1 AGVTPAQGCAKPTVG
16 FAYDKVPP
24 FALRSACASRR
35 FSVAIFLL
43 ASFTMTAAV
52 TDSIATARR
61 RESGALP
68 HPRRGLLTGWGRYPL
83 SESDIYRPDKIAEL
97 QAVVTADESSLIAR
111 GAGRAYGDAALNDQS
126 RVVDLTRLNR
136 MLSFDPSSG
145 LLRCEAGVTIAE
157 LIDVFLPRGFFPP
170 VTPGT
175 RFVTLGGSIAADV
188 HGKNHHRD
196 SSLSSHVISFDL
208 MIASGDVIRCSREEN
223 AAFFWATI
231 GGMGLTGVILEL
243 ELRMRRVESA
253 YLEGEVIRA
262 GNIDAA
268 IEAFERIDAQYGY
281 SVAWIDCNSGKSALG
296 RSVLNVGNFATLDQL
311 PRNLAQNPLSTMPK
325 LSPLVPFDFPGFALN
340 SLSVRAFNALIY
352 AFGRDKAAHTIFDW
366 ESFFYP
372 LDSIRNWN
380 RIYGKRGFV
389 QYQCVWPPDE
399 SRAGLVE
406 VLEAISRSG
415 RGSFLAVLKKFGEQD
430 GLLSFPMPGYTLAL
444 DFPVTD
450 GLLEFLDSL
459 DAMVLKRGGRVYLA
473 KDARMSPETF
483 RAMYPNLGKWQEAK
497 ALADPDNRFSSSL

>member
-1 AGVTPAQGCAKPTVG
+1 MTTTTT
-16 FAYDKVPP
+16 
-24 FALRSACASRR
+24 SAPNPRHD
-35 FSVAIFLL
+35 VL
-43 ASFTMTAAV
+43 A
-52 TDSIATARR
+52 
-61 RESGALP
+61 
-68 HPRRGLLTGWGRYPL
+68 GWGRYPL

-97 QAVVTADESSLIAR
+97 QSVVTANATSLIPR
-111 GAGRAYGDAALNDQS
+111 GAGRAYGDAALNDQN

-136 MLSFDPSSG
+136 MLSFDATTG

-157 LIDVFLPRGFFPP
+157 LIEVFLPRGFFPP

-175 RFVTLGGSIAADV
+175 RFVTLGGSIAADI

-196 SSLSSHVISFDL
+196 SSLAAHVTSFDL
-208 MIASGDVIRCSREEN
+208 MIASGEVLRCSREEN
-223 AAFFWATI
+223 AALFWATV

-253 YLEGEVIRA
+253 YLDGEQIRV

-268 IEAFERIDAQYGY
+268 FEAFERTDAQYGY
-281 SVAWIDCNSGKSALG
+281 SVAWIDCNSGKSSLG
-296 RSVLNVGNFATLDQL
+296 RSVLDVGDFATLDLL
-311 PRNLAQNPLSTMPK
+311 PRNLAQNPLGTMPR
-325 LSPLVPFDFPGFALN
+325 LSPFVPFDLPGFTLN
-340 SLSVRAFNALIY
+340 SLTVKAFNAFIY
-352 AFGRDKAAHTIFDW
+352 AFHGDKAAHTIFDW

-389 QYQCVWPPDE
+389 QYQCVWPTDE
-399 SRAGLVE
+399 SRAGLIE
-406 VLEAISRSG
+406 VLEAISRSR
-415 RGSFLAVLKKFGEQD
+415 RGSFLAVLKKFGAQD

-450 GLLEFLDSL
+450 GLLEFLDTL

-473 KDARMSPETF
+473 KDARMAPETF
-483 RAMYPNLGKWQEAK
+483 RAMYPNLSKWQAAK
-497 ALADPDNRFSSSL
+497 AVADPDNRFSSSLSRRLGMYPD

>member
-1 AGVTPAQGCAKPTVG
+1 MTTTATP
-16 FAYDKVPP
+16 VPNP
-24 FALRSACASRR
+24 RHALLS
-35 FSVAIFLL
+35 
-43 ASFTMTAAV
+43 
-52 TDSIATARR
+52 
-61 RESGALP
+61 
-68 HPRRGLLTGWGRYPL
+68 GWGRYPL
-83 SESDIYRPDKIAEL
+83 SESDVYRPDKIAEL
-97 QAVVTADESSLIAR
+97 QAVVTANSSSVIAR
-111 GAGRAYGDAALNDQS
+111 GAGRAYGDAALNDHN

-136 MLSFDPSSG
+136 MLSFDAASG

-196 SSLSSHVISFDL
+196 SSLAAHVTSFDL
-208 MIASGDVIRCSREEN
+208 MIASGEVIRCSREEN
-223 AAFFWATI
+223 SDLFWATV

-243 ELRMRRVESA
+243 EIRMRRVESA
-253 YLEGEVIRA
+253 YLEGAVIRA
-262 GNIDAA
+262 GNVDSA
-268 IEAFERIDAQYGY
+268 IEAFERTEAQYGY
-281 SVAWIDCNSGKSALG
+281 SVAWIDCNSSRSALG
-296 RSVLNVGNFATLDQL
+296 RSVLNLGNFATLDRL
-311 PRNLAQNPLSTMPK
+311 PQNLAQDPLSTMPK

-340 SLSVRAFNALIY
+340 SLSVKAFNAAIY
-352 AFGRDKAAHTIFDW
+352 AFHRERAANTIFDW

-389 QYQCVWPPDE
+389 QYQSVWPLDE
-399 SRAGLVE
+399 SRAGLIE

-415 RGSFLAVLKKFGEQD
+415 RASFLTVLKKFGAQD

-444 DFPVTD
+444 DFPVAD
-450 GLLEFLDSL
+450 GLLEFLDTL

-473 KDARMSPETF
+473 KDARMVPETF
-483 RAMYPNLGKWQEAK
+483 RAMYPNLAQWQSAK
-497 ALADPDNRFSSSL
+497 AAADPDNRFSSSLSRRLGMCPA

>member
-1 AGVTPAQGCAKPTVG
+1 
-16 FAYDKVPP
+16 
-24 FALRSACASRR
+24 
-35 FSVAIFLL
+35 
-43 ASFTMTAAV
+43 MTAAL
-52 TDSIATARR
+52 TDSMTTAHG
-61 RESGALP
+61 REAGALP
-68 HPRRGLLTGWGRYPL
+68 NPRHAVLSGWGRYPL
-83 SESDIYRPDKIAEL
+83 SESDVYRPDKIGEL
-97 QAVVTADESSLIAR
+97 RAVVTADATSLIAR
-111 GAGRAYGDAALNDQS
+111 GAGRAYGDAALNDQN

-136 MLSFDPSSG
+136 MLSFDAATG
-145 LLRCEAGVTIAE
+145 LLRCEAGVTVAE
-157 LIDVFLPRGFFPP
+157 LIDVFLARGFFPP

-196 SSLSSHVISFDL
+196 SSLASHVTSFDL
-208 MIASGDVIRCSREEN
+208 MVASGEVLRCSREEN
-223 AAFFWATI
+223 AGLFWATV

-253 YLEGEVIRA
+253 YLDGELIRA
-262 GNIDAA
+262 GNVDAA
-268 IEAFERIDAQYGY
+268 IEAFERTDAQYGY
-281 SVAWIDCNSGKSALG
+281 SVAWIDCNSGKGALG
-296 RSVLNVGNFATLDQL
+296 RSVLNLGNFATLDQL

-325 LSPLVPFDFPGFALN
+325 LSPIVPFDFPGFALN
-340 SLSVRAFNALIY
+340 SLTVRAFNAVIWALN
-352 AFGRDKAAHTIFDW
+352 RDKAAHTIFDW

-406 VLEAISRSG
+406 VLEAISRSR
-415 RGSFLAVLKKFGEQD
+415 RGSFLAVLKKFGAQD

-450 GLLEFLDSL
+450 GLLEFLSSL

-483 RAMYPNLGKWQEAK
+483 RAMYPNLPKWQAAK
-497 ALADPDNRFSSSL
+497 AVADPDNRFSSSLSRRLGMYPA

>member
-1 AGVTPAQGCAKPTVG
+1 M
-16 FAYDKVPP
+16 
-24 FALRSACASRR
+24 
-35 FSVAIFLL
+35 I
-43 ASFTMTAAV
+43 AAV

-126 RVVDLTRLNR
+126 RVVDVTRLNR
-136 MLSFDPSSG
+136 MLSFDPASC

-208 MIASGDVIRCSREEN
+208 MIASGEVIRCSREEN

-262 GNIDAA
+262 HNIDAA

-352 AFGRDKAAHTIFDW
+352 AFSRDKAAHTIFDW
-366 ESFFYP
+366 GSFFYP

-415 RGSFLAVLKKFGEQD
+415 RGSFLAVLKKFGTQD

-483 RAMYPNLGKWQEAK
+483 RAMYPNLGKWQAAK
-497 ALADPDNRFSSSL
+497 ALADPDNRFSSSLSRRLGMDPA

>member
-1 AGVTPAQGCAKPTVG
+1 MQMYSRPESSAAPKPRH
-16 FAYDKVPP
+16 A
-24 FALRSACASRR
+24 
-35 FSVAIFLL
+35 LL
-43 ASFTMTAAV
+43 A
-52 TDSIATARR
+52 
-61 RESGALP
+61 
-68 HPRRGLLTGWGRYPL
+68 GWGRYPL
-83 SESDIYRPDKIAEL
+83 SESDIYRPEKIAEL
-97 QAVVTADESSLIAR
+97 QAVVTADASSLIAR
-111 GAGRAYGDAALNDQS
+111 GAGRAYGDAALNDQN

-136 MLSFDPSSG
+136 MLAFDAATG

-196 SSLSSHVISFDL
+196 SSLASHVISFDL
-208 MIASGDVIRCSREEN
+208 MIASGEVLRCSREEN
-223 AAFFWATI
+223 SDLFWATV

-243 ELRMRRVESA
+243 ELRMRRIESA
-253 YLEGEVIRA
+253 YFAGEVIRA
-262 GNIDAA
+262 ANIDAA
-268 IEAFERIDAQYGY
+268 IEAFERTEADYGY
-281 SVAWIDCNSGKSALG
+281 SVAWIDCNSSKSALG
-296 RSVLNVGNFATLDQL
+296 RSVLNLGNFAALDQL
-311 PRNLAQNPLSTMPK
+311 PRNLAQDPLNMSPK
-325 LSPLVPFDFPGFALN
+325 LSPIVPFDFPGLAMNRLT
-340 SLSVRAFNALIY
+340 VTAFNAVYY
-352 AFGRDKAAHTIFDW
+352 AFHRAKPSHTIFDW
-366 ESFFYP
+366 QSFFYP
-372 LDSIRNWN
+372 LDSIRNWP
-380 RIYGKRGFV
+380 RVYGKRGFT
-389 QYQCVWPPDE
+389 QYQCVWPLDQ

-415 RGSFLAVLKKFGEQD
+415 RASFVTVLKKFGAQD

-483 RAMYPNLGKWQEAK
+483 RAMYPNLAKWQAAK
-497 ALADPDNRFSSSL
+497 AVADPDNRFSSSLSRRLKMTPA

>member
-1 AGVTPAQGCAKPTVG
+1 MTTTTTSAPSSRH
-16 FAYDKVPP
+16 
-24 FALRSACASRR
+24 ALLS
-35 FSVAIFLL
+35 
-43 ASFTMTAAV
+43 
-52 TDSIATARR
+52 
-61 RESGALP
+61 
-68 HPRRGLLTGWGRYPL
+68 GWGRYPL
-83 SESDIYRPDKIAEL
+83 FESDVYRPDKIAEL
-97 QAVVTADESSLIAR
+97 QAVVTANTSSLIAR
-111 GAGRAYGDAALNDQS
+111 GAGRAYGDAALNDQN
-126 RVVDLTRLNR
+126 RVVELTRLNR
-136 MLSFDPSSG
+136 MLSFDAATG

-196 SSLSSHVISFDL
+196 SSLASHVTSFEL
-208 MIASGDVIRCSREEN
+208 MIASGEVLRCSREEN
-223 AAFFWATI
+223 SELFWATV

-253 YLEGEVIRA
+253 YLDGELIRA

-268 IEAFERIDAQYGY
+268 IEAFERTDAQYGY

-311 PRNLAQNPLSTMPK
+311 PHNLAQDPLSTMPK
-325 LSPLVPFDFPGFALN
+325 LSPIVPFDFPGFALN
-340 SLSVRAFNALIY
+340 SLSVRMFNAVIY
-352 AFGRDKAAHTIFDW
+352 ATHRERAAHTVFDW

-389 QYQCVWPPDE
+389 QYQCVWPPAE

-406 VLEAISRSG
+406 VLETIAHSR
-415 RGSFLAVLKKFGEQD
+415 RGSFLAVLKKFGGQD

-473 KDARMSPETF
+473 KDARMAPETF
-483 RAMYPNLGKWQEAK
+483 RAMYPNLAKWQAAK
-497 ALADPDNRFSSSL
+497 AVADPNNRFSSSLSRRLGMNPA